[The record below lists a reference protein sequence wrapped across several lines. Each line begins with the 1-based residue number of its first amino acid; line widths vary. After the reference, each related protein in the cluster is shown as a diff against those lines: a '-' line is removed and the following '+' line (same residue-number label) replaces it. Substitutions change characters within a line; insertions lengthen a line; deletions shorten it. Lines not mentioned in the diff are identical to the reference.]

1 MTDLPAPHYIAQAC
15 RTCGA
20 SVLPVSAV
28 DSQGRHV
35 TVLLDASVPVFC
47 RQTDGDDGHV
57 WIQESSRQIKSRHYC
72 RIMHSATPET
82 PAAAPTKAVAR
93 PAIVDNETW

>member
-1 MTDLPAPHYIAQAC
+1 MTGLPAPHYVAQSC

-35 TVLLDASVPVFC
+35 TVLLDPTVPVYC
-47 RQTDGDDGHV
+47 RQTDGEGGQV
-57 WIQESSRQIKSRHYC
+57 WIQEPSRQLQARHAC
-72 RIMHSATPET
+72 RGRGE
-82 PAAAPTKAVAR
+82 
-93 PAIVDNETW
+93 